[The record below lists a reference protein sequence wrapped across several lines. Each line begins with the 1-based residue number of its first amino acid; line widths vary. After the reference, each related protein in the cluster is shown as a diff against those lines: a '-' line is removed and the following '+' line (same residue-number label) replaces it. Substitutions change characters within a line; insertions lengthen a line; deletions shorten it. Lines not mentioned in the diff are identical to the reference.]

1 MHLAVNISF
10 NKSTAWDGPNLFTNS
25 AFGRNDSLYHIL
37 LMHKKL
43 NPADLQVLLLCT
55 YLSDNAY
62 EKVTLWVTGGITNVT
77 SLCRTETQAPC

>member
-10 NKSTAWDGPNLFTNS
+10 NKSS
-25 AFGRNDSLYHIL
+25 AFWNNDSLYHTL

-55 YLSDNAY
+55 YLLDNAY
-62 EKVTLWVTGGITNVT
+62 EKVTLWVTSGITNVT
-77 SLCRTETQAPC
+77 SLCRTETQAHC